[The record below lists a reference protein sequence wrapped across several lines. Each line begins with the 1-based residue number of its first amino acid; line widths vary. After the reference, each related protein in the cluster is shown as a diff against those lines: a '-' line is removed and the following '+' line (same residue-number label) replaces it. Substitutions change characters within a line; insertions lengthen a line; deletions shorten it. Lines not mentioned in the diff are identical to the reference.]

1 MIATYK
7 NAEDS
12 YMAFVASVQNL
23 LNIQTDADY
32 ASANEW
38 LESLAERYDDSIK
51 PLYDL
56 LANAIETY

>member
-12 YMAFVASVQNL
+12 YMAFLASVQNL

-38 LESLAERYDDSIK
+38 L
-51 PLYDL
+51 
-56 LANAIETY
+56 